1 MALLI
6 IELVLC
12 IVFALLL
19 YQCCAKRATAMDG
32 DGDDLES
39 FRQRMG
45 TTRESTEEGNRPEAI
60 AARKELIHKN
70 LFSRQIQREESV
82 KELAQLLAISRGRA
96 TEMDEEMGSGALGN
110 ETFEDSSAPIK
121 GEDNFSSEIPPG
133 GDAPTPSAPP
143 LTQTDNIASAIYT
156 PADTNNT
163 LERRPENATAET
175 TATTTPDEGGFIRN
189 LWKGLTQTEQPPP
202 QSQAPATSTPQC
214 QLHQQHKLECS
225 ICLDEYTPNDTISW
239 AKDGGDPPSAS
250 VALTNTSGAASG
262 CDHIFHQGCLVSWL
276 EHHDDCPL
284 CRRKLVHEDADVRFS
299 GAGWELGQ

>member
-1 MALLI
+1 
-6 IELVLC
+6 
-12 IVFALLL
+12 
-19 YQCCAKRATAMDG
+19 MDG

-45 TTRESTEEGNRPEAI
+45 MVRESNEEGTSPEAI

-82 KELAQLLAISRGRA
+82 KELAQLLAISRGRNT
-96 TEMDEEMGSGALGN
+96 TEMDEEMGSDAPSPRN
-110 ETFEDSSAPIK
+110 ETSEDSSSPIQE

-133 GDAPTPSAPP
+133 GDVLPKPSAPP
-143 LTQTDNIASAIYT
+143 LTQPDNIAIAIAAT
-156 PADTNNT
+156 ADTNS
-163 LERRPENATAET
+163 LERRSENAT
-175 TATTTPDEGGFIRN
+175 TAAAAATPEEGGFIRN
-189 LWKGLTQTEQPPP
+189 LWKGITHGEQPSS
-202 QSQAPATSTPQC
+202 QSQVTATTTPQC

-225 ICLDEYTPNDTISW
+225 ICLDEYKPNDTISW

-250 VALTNTSGAASG
+250 VALTANNSGVASG
-262 CDHIFHQGCLVSWL
+262 CEHIFHQGCLVSWL
-276 EHHDDCPL
+276 EQHDDCPL